1 MADSPSE
8 QYRIAEL
15 AQRTGVTP
23 RTIRYYVAEGLLPPP
38 TGAGPQRFYD
48 PSHLLR
54 LEAIQRLKQ
63 QYLPLAEIRRR
74 LTGAT
79 RKDLEVIV
87 NDSTLEPNDSRPEHP
102 ATPAVILP
110 PVGGS
115 SAIPGRFIASLSNR
129 GASLGGTPTDLSDL
143 LRAASRSPRSG
154 RPEDAPPLAEEDVG
168 EQVWNRVLLA
178 PGVELNYQLTGDRAR
193 DAAVLRL
200 IRNARQILGN
210 VS

>member
-48 PSHLLR
+48 PNHLLR
-54 LEAIQRLKQ
+54 LEAIQRLKE

-74 LTGAT
+74 LADAS
-79 RKDLEVIV
+79 RKDLEMIV
-87 NDSTLEPNDSRPEHP
+87 NGPTLRPSDGPRERP

-110 PVGGS
+110 PVGRS
-115 SAIPGRFIASLSNR
+115 SAVPGGFIASLGNS
-129 GASLGGTPTDLSDL
+129 GATLGAPPTDLAEL
-143 LRAASRSPRSG
+143 LRAASRHPRSG
-154 RPEDAPPLAEEDVG
+154 RPEDAPTLTEEDLG

-193 DAAVLRL
+193 DEAVLRL